1 MYRSVLESDPN
12 NATANHNL
20 GVIELS
26 KSSSESAIPY
36 FRNAVESRPEVT
48 QYWLSYIEA
57 LTLNMGANVRC
68 VRKAIDD
75 ARKYGADERQLQ
87 SAEDRIVSCIEA
99 QRNLPTKD
107 FYNRDFN
114 AFNVI
119 EFEFDEKILDK
130 LKEVT

>member
-1 MYRSVLESDPN
+1 MLDTVTKWKDIGNKKLTAGNLGEAEGMYRSVLESDPN

-26 KSSSESAIPY
+26 KSSSESAIPH

-75 ARKYGADERQLQ
+75 ARKHGADERQLQ
-87 SAEDRIVSCIEA
+87 SAEE
-99 QRNLPTKD
+99 KD
-107 FYNRDFN
+107 KCT
-114 AFNVI
+114 I
-119 EFEFDEKILDK
+119 
-130 LKEVT
+130 